1 MIPLNEKSLRC
12 MQVQRSPKGSPDIIV
27 SSKRGTTPGSD
38 LEDHLNNTSNLV
50 FSPQNSGGYSEKF
63 GGGNSELKLQPIK
76 IGENSGFEMSQQ
88 EYLNSKHILGSPS
101 SHLNHTTQPEGN

>member
-1 MIPLNEKSLRC
+1 MIQVNEKLLRP
-12 MQVQRSPKGSPDIIV
+12 MQRSPKGSPDIIV
-27 SSKRGTTPGSD
+27 SSKRNTTQGSD
-38 LEDHLNNTSNLV
+38 LEDHLNNTSNLI
-50 FSPQNSGGYSEKF
+50 FSPQNSGGGYSEKF

-101 SHLNHTTQPEGN
+101 SQLKSNTQPEGN